1 MVIVFQYNF
10 VIVSSNVV
18 IVFQYDFVAVACE
31 TEEMTAVDQQQ
42 IIHAI
47 TENGWR
53 EDTCIRHV
61 TSRSSPPGTLTDD
74 MGRFSLPLIPYGL
87 AASLLELSVCTMSLR
102 HIL

>member
-1 MVIVFQYNF
+1 M
-10 VIVSSNVV
+10 V

-61 TSRSSPPGTLTDD
+61 TNRSSPPGTLTDD
-74 MGRFSLPLIPYGL
+74 MGRFNLPLIPYRL
-87 AASLLELSVCTMSLR
+87 VAPLLDLSVCTMSLR